1 MKSLLKNLVI
11 FLVLAGMLY
20 VGYNFFFAGNSL
32 ELNTGAVSGQGTV
45 LTQEFLI
52 RLNELEK
59 INISREIFDDA
70 RFRSLTYFG
79 AEPDVVS
86 SGRSNPFTP

>member
-11 FLVLAGMLY
+11 FLVLAGLMY
-20 VGYNFFFAGNSL
+20 VGYNLFFAGGAFD
-32 ELNTGAVSGQGTV
+32 LNTGGVRSQGNV
-45 LTQEFLI
+45 LTQEFLV
-52 RLNELEK
+52 RLNELEQ

-79 AEPDVVS
+79 SEPQSVS